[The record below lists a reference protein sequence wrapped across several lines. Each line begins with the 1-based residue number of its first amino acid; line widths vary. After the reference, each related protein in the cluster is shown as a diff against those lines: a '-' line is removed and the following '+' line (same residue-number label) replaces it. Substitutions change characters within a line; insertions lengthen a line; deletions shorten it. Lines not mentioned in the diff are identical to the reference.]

1 MEAMWWQCSSHSEEE
16 EMETEEEEMDIDSDT
31 DTDEDEDDFVSKGL
45 DYDITYSSFIQRI
58 PCFTHTLQLLLESS
72 INCSSLRVF

>member
-16 EMETEEEEMDIDSDT
+16 EMETEEEEMDLDG

-45 DYDITYSSFIQRI
+45 NHDITSSSHSFNVYSLFHSHSPAGCWKVRSTA
-58 PCFTHTLQLLLESS
+58 P
-72 INCSSLRVF
+72 V